1 MVFILSAFDLDC
13 LFWTSGVAQNDEIE
27 FFFFFLNHPP
37 KKKQTI
43 NWLVPLKKIPLL
55 TVKQKMS

>member
-13 LFWTSGVAQNDEIE
+13 LFWTSEVAQNDEMD
-27 FFFFFLNHPP
+27 FFFLNCPH
-37 KKKQTI
+37 KKQQTI